1 MSLHTPT
8 LMVCMIL
15 LTATFALSLAVV
27 ARRTQ
32 RDGLFLWGLALCT
45 HTAGYV
51 LFLARGQISP
61 WASVV
66 LANMLLSATLA
77 LMMEA
82 MYQFQ
87 RRQPPRRWI
96 WWPVALVGLAFS
108 ALLEHTNARVLL
120 SALVLSLQ
128 SLQLAWVMWQRWHS
142 TPGRG
147 KWFVLAALA
156 LITVALLV
164 RAVANATGIL
174 TLQSVVENHP
184 LQSMVFISV
193 MVFNVLANFGMV
205 VMVKESADARNETL
219 ALTDELTG
227 LHNRRHIQ
235 HTLHQQLAQ
244 AQRSGQPLGL
254 LLLDVDWFK
263 RINDAHGHLSGD
275 RVLRELAAHLRAQL
289 RTQDIIGRWGGEE
302 FMALLPGTSQA
313 QAQQLAQRLRQSIE
327 RVRFHSHDGQAL
339 PVTVSIGVHSSQCRP
354 QESAEQLVREA
365 DAALYRAKELG
376 RNRVECAQASP
387 HPGTAA
393 CTA

>member
-128 SLQLAWVMWQRWHS
+128 SLQLARVMWQP
-142 TPGRG
+142 PGRG

-263 RINDAHGHLSGD
+263 RINDEHGHLSGD

-313 QAQQLAQRLRQSIE
+313 QAQQLAERLRQSIE
-327 RVRFHSHDGQAL
+327 RVRFHGHDGQSL
-339 PVTVSIGVHSSQCRP
+339 QVSVSMGVHSSQHGAHA
-354 QESAEQLVREA
+354 SAEQLVREA
-365 DAALYRAKELG
+365 DGALYRAKELG
-376 RNRVECAQASP
+376 RNRVECAQAAMQPSP
-387 HPGTAA
+387 GAHTA
-393 CTA
+393 

>member
-96 WWPVALVGLAFS
+96 WWPVARVGLAFS

-205 VMVKESADARNETL
+205 VMVKESADARN
-219 ALTDELTG
+219 
-227 LHNRRHIQ
+227 
-235 HTLHQQLAQ
+235 
-244 AQRSGQPLGL
+244 
-254 LLLDVDWFK
+254 
-263 RINDAHGHLSGD
+263 
-275 RVLRELAAHLRAQL
+275 
-289 RTQDIIGRWGGEE
+289 
-302 FMALLPGTSQA
+302 
-313 QAQQLAQRLRQSIE
+313 
-327 RVRFHSHDGQAL
+327 
-339 PVTVSIGVHSSQCRP
+339 
-354 QESAEQLVREA
+354 
-365 DAALYRAKELG
+365 
-376 RNRVECAQASP
+376 
-387 HPGTAA
+387 
-393 CTA
+393 

>member
-8 LMVCMIL
+8 LMVCVIL
-15 LTATFALSLAVV
+15 LTATLAVSLALV
-27 ARRTQ
+27 ARRAQ
-32 RDGLFLWGLALCT
+32 RDGLFLWGLALCA

-51 LFLARGQISP
+51 LFLARGQISL

-66 LANMLLSATLA
+66 LANMLLSATFA
-77 LMMEA
+77 LMIEA

-87 RRQPPRRWI
+87 RRQAPHRWI
-96 WWPVALVGLAFS
+96 WWPVALVGLTFS
-108 ALLEHTNARVLL
+108 ALLEHTQARVLL

-128 SLQLAWVMWQRWHS
+128 SLQLARVMWQRWHS

-156 LITVALLV
+156 LSTLALMV
-164 RAVANATGIL
+164 RAAANANGMMA
-174 TLQSVVENHP
+174 LQSVVANHP
-184 LQSMVFISV
+184 LQSMVFASV
-193 MVFNVLANFGMV
+193 MVANVLANFGMV

-263 RINDAHGHLSGD
+263 RINDEHGHLSGD

-327 RVRFHSHDGQAL
+327 RQHFHSHDGQAL
-339 PVTVSIGVHSSQCRP
+339 PVTVSIGVHSSQCST
-354 QESAEQLVREA
+354 QKTAEQLVREA
-365 DAALYRAKELG
+365 DTALYRAKELG
-376 RNRVECAQASP
+376 RNRVECAQPSP

>member
-45 HTAGYV
+45 HTTGYV

-254 LLLDVDWFK
+254 LLDVDWFK
-263 RINDAHGHLSGD
+263 RINDEHGHLSGD
-275 RVLRELAAHLRAQL
+275 RVLRELAARLRAQL

-313 QAQQLAQRLRQSIE
+313 QAQQLAERLRQSIE
-327 RVRFHSHDGQAL
+327 REHFHSHDGQSL
-339 PVTVSIGVHSSQCRP
+339 QVSVSMGVHSSQHGAHA
-354 QESAEQLVREA
+354 SAEQLVREA
-365 DAALYRAKELG
+365 DGALYRAKQLG
-376 RNRVECAQASP
+376 RNRVECAQAAMPPSP
-387 HPGTAA
+387 GAHTA
-393 CTA
+393 

>member
-77 LMMEA
+77 LMIEA

-87 RRQPPRRWI
+87 RRQAPHRWI
-96 WWPVALVGLAFS
+96 WWPVALVGLTFS
-108 ALLEHTNARVLL
+108 ALLEHTQARVLL

-263 RINDAHGHLSGD
+263 RINDEHGHLSGD

-313 QAQQLAQRLRQSIE
+313 QAQQLAERLRQSIE
-327 RVRFHSHDGQAL
+327 CVRFHAHDGQSL
-339 PVTVSIGVHSSQCRP
+339 QVSVSMGVHSSQYGAHA
-354 QESAEQLVREA
+354 SAEQLVREA
-365 DAALYRAKELG
+365 DGALYRAKELG

>member
-1 MSLHTPT
+1 
-8 LMVCMIL
+8 
-15 LTATFALSLAVV
+15 
-27 ARRTQ
+27 
-32 RDGLFLWGLALCT
+32 
-45 HTAGYV
+45 
-51 LFLARGQISP
+51 
-61 WASVV
+61 
-66 LANMLLSATLA
+66 
-77 LMMEA
+77 
-82 MYQFQ
+82 
-87 RRQPPRRWI
+87 
-96 WWPVALVGLAFS
+96 
-108 ALLEHTNARVLL
+108 
-120 SALVLSLQ
+120 
-128 SLQLAWVMWQRWHS
+128 
-142 TPGRG
+142 
-147 KWFVLAALA
+147 
-156 LITVALLV
+156 
-164 RAVANATGIL
+164 
-174 TLQSVVENHP
+174 
-184 LQSMVFISV
+184 MVFISV

-263 RINDAHGHLSGD
+263 RINDEHGHLSGD
-275 RVLRELAAHLRAQL
+275 RVLRELAARLRAQL

-327 RVRFHSHDGQAL
+327 REHFHSHDGQAL
-339 PVTVSIGVHSSQCRP
+339 PVTVSIGVHSSQCSP

-365 DAALYRAKELG
+365 DVALYRAKELG

>member
-263 RINDAHGHLSGD
+263 RINDEHGHLSGD
-275 RVLRELAAHLRAQL
+275 RVLRELAAHLRAEL

-302 FMALLPGTSQA
+302 FMALLPGTSLA
-313 QAQQLAQRLRQSIE
+313 QAQQLAERLRQSIE
-327 RVRFHSHDGQAL
+327 RVRFHGHDGQSL
-339 PVTVSIGVHSSQCRP
+339 QVSVSMGVHSSQYGAHA
-354 QESAEQLVREA
+354 SAEQLVREA
-365 DAALYRAKELG
+365 DGALYRAKAQG
-376 RNRVECAQASP
+376 RNRVECAQAAMPPSP
-387 HPGTAA
+387 GAHTA
-393 CTA
+393 

>member
-15 LTATFALSLAVV
+15 LTATFAVSLAVV

-108 ALLEHTNARVLL
+108 ALLEHTHARVLL

-263 RINDAHGHLSGD
+263 RINDEHGHLSGD
-275 RVLRELAAHLRAQL
+275 RVLRELAAHLRAEL

-302 FMALLPGTSQA
+302 FMALLPGTSLA
-313 QAQQLAQRLRQSIE
+313 QAQQLAERLRQSIE
-327 RVRFHSHDGQAL
+327 RVRFHGHDGQSL
-339 PVTVSIGVHSSQCRP
+339 QVSVSMGVHSSQHGAHA
-354 QESAEQLVREA
+354 SAEQLVREA
-365 DAALYRAKELG
+365 DGALYRAKAQG
-376 RNRVECAQASP
+376 RNRVECAQAAMPPSP
-387 HPGTAA
+387 GAHTA
-393 CTA
+393 

>member
-32 RDGLFLWGLALCT
+32 RDGLFLWGVALCT

-263 RINDAHGHLSGD
+263 RINDEHGHLSGD

-302 FMALLPGTSQA
+302 FMALLPGTSQT
-313 QAQQLAQRLRQSIE
+313 QAQQLAERLRQSIE
-327 RVRFHSHDGQAL
+327 RVRFHAHDGQSL
-339 PVTVSIGVHSSQCRP
+339 QVSVSMGVHSSQHGAHA
-354 QESAEQLVREA
+354 SAEQLVREA
-365 DAALYRAKELG
+365 DGALYRAKELG
-376 RNRVECAQASP
+376 RNRVECAQAAMPPSP
-387 HPGTAA
+387 GAHTA
-393 CTA
+393 

>member
-8 LMVCMIL
+8 LMVCVIL
-15 LTATFALSLAVV
+15 LTATLAVSLALVG
-27 ARRTQ
+27 RRAQ
-32 RDGLFLWGLALCT
+32 RDGLFLWGLALCA

-51 LFLARGQISP
+51 LFLARGQISL

-77 LMMEA
+77 LMIEA

-87 RRQPPRRWI
+87 RRQAPHRWI
-96 WWPVALVGLAFS
+96 WWPVALVGLTFS
-108 ALLEHTNARVLL
+108 ALLEHTQARVLL

-128 SLQLAWVMWQRWHS
+128 SLQLARVMWQRWHS

-156 LITVALLV
+156 LSTLALMV
-164 RAVANATGIL
+164 RAAANANGMMA
-174 TLQSVVENHP
+174 LQSVVANHP
-184 LQSMVFISV
+184 LQSMVFVSV
-193 MVFNVLANFGMV
+193 MVANVLANFGMV

-263 RINDAHGHLSGD
+263 RINDEHGHLSGD

-327 RVRFHSHDGQAL
+327 RQHFHSHDGQAL
-339 PVTVSIGVHSSQCRP
+339 SVTVSIGVHSSQCST
-354 QESAEQLVREA
+354 QKTAEQLVREA
-365 DAALYRAKELG
+365 DVALYRAKELG
-376 RNRVECAQASP
+376 RNRVECAQVSP